1 MRKMV
6 IADWSVYATQN
17 KSWTKKVKLDNI
29 QEMKRTPSVRHQKLK
44 LDQVG
49 LIEPHQLY
57 IVKPKNVEIID
68 VEYKS

>member
-29 QEMKRTPSVRHQKLK
+29 QEMKRTPSVRQQKLK
-44 LDQVG
+44 LDKVG
-49 LIEPHQLY
+49 RIEGPLLY
-57 IVKPKNVEIID
+57 LVLSK
-68 VEYKS
+68 